1 MPDMNCSSEDLD
13 LSFIS
18 KNRSLAEVLTDHDLA
33 ALGDAFV
40 NFVYSL
46 ALSLRERKPV
56 GRKLDNAK
64 LASALRKAD
73 LRKIL
78 PHRID
83 RHQQANAAEAL
94 IVYAWLTDALSL
106 KDILRIMNL
115 SENIEDSLGM
125 LLREII
131 QKSGIS

>member
-1 MPDMNCSSEDLD
+1 MPDMNRSSEDLD